1 MEQEKI
7 CLDTDFVIGLIKD
20 HKLEENFSTRYQSS
34 KVYITTINIFEL
46 FLRLTNLD
54 EIYNFLDKVNVLSFD
69 KKSSVLASEIYKNLK
84 ANGNLIDYRD
94 IFIASAAIANDC
106 TLATLNTKHFE
117 RIKDLKL
124 LKKLV

>member
-7 CLDTDFVIGLIKD
+7 CLDTDFVIALIKD
-20 HKLEENFSTRYQSS
+20 PKLEENFSTRYQSS

-94 IFIASAAIANDC
+94 IFIASAAIANNC
-106 TLATLNTKHFE
+106 ILATLNTKHFE